1 MDTYARRISQH
12 QQRSLI
18 SSTPT
23 SLRYQIDLAPASQ
36 WQKYYP
42 KTWIPNHV
50 SARRVHSPLIF
61 NPPLDS
67 IMPLSTI
74 ENNLLLLT
82 NQAVPMPISNGYA
95 NIYSSDSEDDPVFNE
110 MVSNDK
116 TVNSINIYYVVP
128 LNKN

>member
-1 MDTYARRISQH
+1 
-12 QQRSLI
+12 
-18 SSTPT
+18 
-23 SLRYQIDLAPASQ
+23 
-36 WQKYYP
+36 
-42 KTWIPNHV
+42 
-50 SARRVHSPLIF
+50 
-61 NPPLDS
+61 
-67 IMPLSTI
+67 MPLSTI